1 MTKLH
6 ASGTF
11 LIQLCE
17 LNRMASVICA
27 KFFIQRVK
35 TAICCVA
42 GGSRDPI
49 LRPLPWG
56 ADDDQTTRQWHI
68 SNSTLRAESI
78 GIGHMR

>member
-35 TAICCVA
+35 TAIY
-42 GGSRDPI
+42 
-49 LRPLPWG
+49 
-56 ADDDQTTRQWHI
+56 
-68 SNSTLRAESI
+68 
-78 GIGHMR
+78 